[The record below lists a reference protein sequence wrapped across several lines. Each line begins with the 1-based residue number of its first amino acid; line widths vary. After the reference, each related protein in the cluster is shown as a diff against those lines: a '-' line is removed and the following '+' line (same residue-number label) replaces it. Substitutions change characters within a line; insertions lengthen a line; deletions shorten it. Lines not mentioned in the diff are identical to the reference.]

1 MTAQLCIQAKTRMSP
16 DDASLGRLVDVEI
29 RNIGTE
35 VQYLPSWA
43 MFPKFEIPDSAHAPG
58 ASNLGGRLLDTN

>member
-1 MTAQLCIQAKTRMSP
+1 MTAQVHKQKHECPQMMR
-16 DDASLGRLVDVEI
+16 SLWSFDVEI
-29 RNIGTE
+29 RNICIE